1 MHDYEE
7 IFSEDSIGKMLDPAY
22 DYYARLVE
30 DADVSKDD
38 YLYEY
43 GLYVGNNELMSRK
56 YLASL
61 TDEQIRSM
69 ADTYTEGYRIGFIT
83 CNKDITKKP

>member
-7 IFSEDSIGKMLDPAY
+7 IFFRRFHWKNARPAY

-56 YLASL
+56 YLCV
-61 TDEQIRSM
+61 
-69 ADTYTEGYRIGFIT
+69 TYG
-83 CNKDITKKP
+83 